1 MQSGIE
7 RSATESSDR
16 ADTCWTS
23 RVTGLSQQRG
33 TKMTPS
39 EPASIVDL
47 CGASYRNFANELY
60 GEIRHEAFGEDIGQT
75 GCLTADEQ

>member
-1 MQSGIE
+1 
-7 RSATESSDR
+7 
-16 ADTCWTS
+16 
-23 RVTGLSQQRG
+23 
-33 TKMTPS
+33 MTPS

-60 GEIRHEAFGEDIGQT
+60 GEIHHEAFGEDIGQT